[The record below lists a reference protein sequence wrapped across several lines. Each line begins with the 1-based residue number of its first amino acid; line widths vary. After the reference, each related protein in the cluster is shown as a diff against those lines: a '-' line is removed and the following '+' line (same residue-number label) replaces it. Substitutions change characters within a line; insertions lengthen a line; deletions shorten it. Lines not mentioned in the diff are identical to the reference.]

1 MSVTAIIPAYNE
13 SKTIGD
19 VLRVAKSVPLIDE
32 ILVISDGST
41 DDTADIARNYGIH
54 VIELFENSGKSE
66 AIKTGLLASSFD
78 TILLLDAD
86 LMGLKADHIYDLLT
100 PVINNE
106 YDMTVGIF
114 KSGRKVTDLAQKIAP
129 NLSGQRALKKSLLE
143 KIKEIDLTS
152 YGLEVALTK
161 LTDNNSY
168 RVEEIYLY
176 DVTHLTKEEKMG
188 VLHGFSSRMKMYWDI
203 VKIIKKDIR

>member
-19 VLRVAKSVPLIDE
+19 VLRVAKSVPLISE

-41 DDTADIARNYGIH
+41 DDTADIARNYGVH
-54 VIELFENSGKSE
+54 VIEHAENLGKSE
-66 AIKTGLLASSFD
+66 SIKTGLDISSFE

-86 LMGLKADHIYDLLT
+86 LIGLKADHIHDLLI

-114 KSGRKVTDLAQKIAP
+114 KSGRRVTDLAQKIAP
-129 NLSGQRALKKSLLE
+129 KLSGQRAIKKCLLE

-161 LTDNNSY
+161 LIDSDSY
-168 RVEEIYLY
+168 RVGEIYLY

-188 VLHGFSSRMKMYWDI
+188 MLHGFSSRMKMYWDI

>member
-168 RVEEIYLY
+168 RVEEIYLH

>member
-41 DDTADIARNYGIH
+41 DDTAYIARNYGIH

-106 YDMTVGIF
+106 YDMSVGIF

-168 RVEEIYLY
+168 RVEEIYLH

>member
-41 DDTADIARNYGIH
+41 DDTAYIARNYGIH

-168 RVEEIYLY
+168 RVEEIYLH